1 MWLTLL
7 CPGPQK
13 RLTRAKGRG
22 HGLAVAWLRRD
33 PDLPPSPSETRRWQQ
48 IAAIVAGSALGI
60 APRTAHAM
68 HLAEGILPL
77 PWAALWT
84 AVALPFVALA
94 LRLYKRRAS
103 DDLFYRPLVA
113 MVAAAV
119 FLISCMPIPVP
130 TAGTCSHPCG
140 TGLGAILIGPWMTIL
155 VTVVALLLQA
165 VLLAHGGI
173 TTLGA
178 DVLSMGIAG
187 SFAGFFS
194 FHVALRLGAR
204 PWLAAFFAGLFS
216 DWATYTVTALELASA
231 LHGARPFGELFLTVG
246 AAFIPTQ
253 LPLGILEGV
262 LSAGAVSFLYR
273 RRRDILE
280 RLDVLPAH
288 LARGA
293 S

>member
-1 MWLTLL
+1 MPTAPSHPGADFARKCLRYLSRRSVALL
-7 CPGPQK
+7 QSRSLALETP
-13 RLTRAKGRG
+13 RAQ
-22 HGLAVAWLRRD
+22 AVAV
-33 PDLPPSPSETRRWQQ
+33 
-48 IAAIVAGSALGI
+48 AAALFLI
-60 APRTAHAM
+60 PRSAHAM

-84 AVALPFVALA
+84 AVALPFVGIALA
-94 LRLYKRRAS
+94 LYRRRARQ
-103 DDLFYRPLVA
+103 DVFYRPLVA

-155 VTVVALLLQA
+155 VTVVALFLQA
-165 VLLAHGGI
+165 ILLAHGGL

-178 DVLSMGIAG
+178 DVLSMGVAG
-187 SFAGFFS
+187 AFVGFGV
-194 FHVALRLGAR
+194 FHGLRRFGVA
-204 PWLAAFFAGLFS
+204 PWLAAFFAGLLS
-216 DWATYTVTALELASA
+216 DWATYSVTALELSSA
-231 LHGARPFGELFLTVG
+231 LHGARPFGELFVTVG
-246 AAFIPTQ
+246 LAFVPTQ
-253 LPLGILEGV
+253 LPLGVLEGI

-280 RLDVLPAH
+280 RLQIIPA
-288 LARGA
+288 AGV

>member
-1 MWLTLL
+1 MLAPFLASDP
-7 CPGPQK
+7 CSRP
-13 RLTRAKGRG
+13 RAPE
-22 HGLAVAWLRRD
+22 A
-33 PDLPPSPSETRRWQQ
+33 RRWLQLAG
-48 IAAIVAGSALGI
+48 IAAGSALWL

-84 AVALPFVALA
+84 GVALPFVALA
-94 LRLYKRRAS
+94 LRLYKRRAKS
-103 DDLFYRPLVA
+103 DLFYRPLVA

-187 SFAGFFS
+187 AFVGFLA
-194 FHVALRLGAR
+194 FHAALRLGAR
-204 PWLAAFFAGLFS
+204 PWLAAFLAGLLS
-216 DWATYTVTALELASA
+216 DWATYAVTALELASA

-246 AAFIPTQ
+246 AAFVPTQ

-280 RLDVLPAH
+280 RLEVLPAR
-288 LARGA
+288 LVGGA

>member
-1 MWLTLL
+1 V
-7 CPGPQK
+7 
-13 RLTRAKGRG
+13 
-22 HGLAVAWLRRD
+22 LAPFPA
-33 PDLPPSPSETRRWQQ
+33 PLPPNPRSTEARRWQQ
-48 IAAIVAGSALGI
+48 VAGIAAGSVLWV

-94 LRLYKRRAS
+94 LRLYKRRAKN
-103 DDLFYRPLVA
+103 DLFYRPLVA

-187 SFAGFFS
+187 AFVGFAT
-194 FHVALRLGAR
+194 FHVALRFGAR
-204 PWLAAFFAGLFS
+204 PWLAAFLAGLLS

-246 AAFIPTQ
+246 AAFVPTQ

-280 RLDVLPAH
+280 RLDVLPAR
-288 LARGA
+288 LMGGA